1 MDSQSSS
8 DNGAFADQL
17 RQVSAFLEAIV
28 ADRALLAG
36 LPAGDRKRFLDAV
49 AAVYHPDVK
58 ARRQLVKAAKRQ
70 RKASKVRDEERALER
85 TGIRSLRRQTVFTTP
100 NYFPP
105 PQFEQR
111 DVSDAAEA
119 PASDALQNCYVCK
132 RDYSEIHHFYDQLC
146 PPCAALNFAK
156 RSELADLRGR
166 VALLT

>member
-1 MDSQSSS
+1 MPCDPTPYPPPPPPTRGSCCPMDSQSSS

-70 RKASKVRDEERALER
+70 RKASKVRDEE
-85 TGIRSLRRQTVFTTP
+85 
-100 NYFPP
+100 
-105 PQFEQR
+105 
-111 DVSDAAEA
+111 
-119 PASDALQNCYVCK
+119 
-132 RDYSEIHHFYDQLC
+132 
-146 PPCAALNFAK
+146 
-156 RSELADLRGR
+156 
-166 VALLT
+166 